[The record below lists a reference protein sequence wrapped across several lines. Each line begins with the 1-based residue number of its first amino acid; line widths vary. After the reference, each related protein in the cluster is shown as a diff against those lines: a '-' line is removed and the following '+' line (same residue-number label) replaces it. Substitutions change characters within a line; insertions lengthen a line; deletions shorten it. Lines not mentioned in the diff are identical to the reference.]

1 MDLAQQLTR
10 DEGLRNKPYVDTVG
24 KVTIG
29 VGRNL
34 TDVGLY
40 PDEISYLLQNDIA
53 LVQTALGAFPW
64 YVALDPVRQAAI
76 DNMAFNIGLHGLLGF
91 PSMIHYLT
99 IPDWYNASQ
108 QALQSTWATQVG
120 DRATRIAQQ
129 ILTGQWV

>member
-1 MDLAQQLTR
+1 MDLVQQLTR
-10 DEGLRNKPYVDTVG
+10 DEGIRNKPYVDTVG

-34 TDVGLY
+34 SDVGLY
-40 PDEISYLLQNDIA
+40 PEEISILLQNDIA
-53 LVQTALGAFPW
+53 RVQMALEAFPW

-99 IPDWYNASQ
+99 IQDWYNASE